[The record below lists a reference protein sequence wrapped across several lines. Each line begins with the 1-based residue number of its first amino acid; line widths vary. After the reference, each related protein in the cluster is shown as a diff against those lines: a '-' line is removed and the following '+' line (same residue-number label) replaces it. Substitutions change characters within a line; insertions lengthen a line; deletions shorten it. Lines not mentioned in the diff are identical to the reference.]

1 MLPGRLR
8 AVVSDLDGTIVLRG
22 GGLSAATVA
31 AVRALRGAG
40 VAFLPASGRTP
51 EGLQVLGPVLPEVS
65 AAVCCNGAIGLGPG
79 GQSILWQE
87 HLDLG
92 VVADLAGL
100 LSGDLGDVAEAA
112 ERGAAR
118 LTAGG
123 LAAHDGTSWSMSPE
137 YADAFGYV
145 HAGPRQVVPL
155 RDLVRQPATLLA
167 VHHPGL
173 DSAALA
179 AALAAAGLFDGRATI
194 TYADDQI
201 VNIAAAGV
209 DKGTG
214 VRRALQELGIDPAD
228 AVGFGDSHND
238 LAMAGGVGHFVAVD
252 GAHAAVLAVAD
263 EITGA
268 AAEDGVAGWLAR
280 AGLDLTPGEA
290 QPALP
295 GS

>member
-1 MLPGRLR
+1 VLPGRLR
-8 AVVSDLDGTIVLRG
+8 AVVSDLDGTIVPRG
-22 GGLSAATVA
+22 SGLSDATVA
-31 AVRALRGAG
+31 AVRALRAAD

-51 EGLQVLGPVLPEVS
+51 AGLHVLAPVLPEVS

-79 GQSILWQE
+79 GRELLWQE
-87 HLDLG
+87 RLDVD

-100 LSGDLGDVAEAA
+100 LSRDLDEAR
-112 ERGAAR
+112 ERD
-118 LTAGG
+118 AGG
-123 LAAHDGTSWSMSPE
+123 LSAAGLAAYDGTSWSLSPE
-137 YADAFGYV
+137 YAAAFGYM

-155 RDLVRQPATLLA
+155 RELGLRPASLLA

-173 DSAALA
+173 GSAALTA
-179 AALAAAGLFDGRATI
+179 VLARSGLFDRRATI

-201 VNIAAAGV
+201 VNIAPAGV

-214 VRRALQELGIDPAD
+214 VRRALEELGIDPAD
-228 AVGFGDSHND
+228 AVGFGDGHND
-238 LAMAGGVGHFVAVD
+238 VAMAGAVGHFVAVD
-252 GAHAAVLAVAD
+252 GAHAAVLEVSD

-280 AGLDLTPGEA
+280 AGLDLAPGEA

-295 GS
+295 RS

>member
-1 MLPGRLR
+1 MG
-8 AVVSDLDGTIVLRG
+8 
-22 GGLSAATVA
+22 

-40 VAFLPASGRTP
+40 IAFVPASGRTP
-51 EGLQVLGPVLPEVS
+51 AGLHVLAPVLPEVS

-79 GQSILWQE
+79 GQDELWQE
-87 HLDLG
+87 RLDAD

-100 LSGDLGDVAEAA
+100 LSDDPG
-112 ERGAAR
+112 ERDTGG
-118 LTAGG
+118 LTAAG
-123 LAAHDGTSWSMSPE
+123 LAAHDGTSWSLSPE
-137 YADAFGYV
+137 YAAAFGYM
-145 HAGPRQVVPL
+145 HAGRRQVVSL
-155 RDLVRQPATLLA
+155 RELARQPASLLA

-179 AALAAAGLFDGRATI
+179 AALADGGLFDGRATI

-201 VNIAAAGV
+201 VNIAPAGV

-214 VRRALQELGIDPAD
+214 VRRALHELGIDPAD
-228 AVGFGDSHND
+228 AVGFGDAHND
-238 LAMAGGVGHFVAVD
+238 LPMAGGVGHFVAVD

-295 GS
+295 GP